1 MSTAGNACMQI
12 LTIIR
17 ASCAK
22 KKTEGGSNGQDIP
35 ACPEKTGLSE
45 AVFFEDG
52 EGLHLF
58 FLHMLWARKFNDE

>member
-1 MSTAGNACMQI
+1 MHANPHYNPRFLCQ
-12 LTIIR
+12 
-17 ASCAK
+17 

-58 FLHMLWARKFNDE
+58 FFHMLWARKFNDE